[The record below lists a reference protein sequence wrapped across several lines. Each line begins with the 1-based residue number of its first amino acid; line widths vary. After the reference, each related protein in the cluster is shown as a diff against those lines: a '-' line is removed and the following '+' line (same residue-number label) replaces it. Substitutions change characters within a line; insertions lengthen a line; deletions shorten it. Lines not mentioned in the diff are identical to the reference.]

1 MATAKAT
8 TRLPRGIRNNNPLN
22 IRKSQNNWLGKV
34 AGLDKDFETFDTM
47 EHGIRAAF
55 VIVRTY
61 IRKHNCTTVTQ
72 LINRWAPA
80 TENDTSQYVASVLRL
95 SLTSAKEPLRFER
108 RLQMCTIL
116 WAMHI
121 VENGKS
127 YVQLNEFCGVYDKYF
142 YKK

>member
-1 MATAKAT
+1 MVTANQ
-8 TRLPRGIRNNNPLN
+8 TRKLPRGIRNNNPLN
-22 IRKSQNNWLGKV
+22 IRKSPNAWIGKV
-34 AGLDKDFETFDTM
+34 EGIDKEFETFDSM

-61 IRKHNCTTVTQ
+61 IRKYKCTTVTQ

-80 TENDTSQYVASVLRL
+80 SENNTEGYVATVLRL
-95 SLTSAKEPLRFER
+95 SHTATNEPLTFER

-116 WAMHI
+116 WAMHF
-121 VENGKS
+121 VENGKT
-127 YVQLNEFCGVYDKYF
+127 YVQLNEFCRVYDKYF